1 MKPQYHVVS
10 SALIAGVLYL
20 FFKSWSMAL
29 SCFISGILIDIDHI
43 YDYLREY
50 GMPFMVKKFFTEVYS
65 DNIPRLTLIFHS
77 WELVLLIGIIAWVYN
92 GNPWFAGI
100 FVGLGQHIVLDKLNN
115 GERLRSYSFIWRWKK
130 QFEFEAVFSNLAK
143 KKLKD

>member
-1 MKPQYHVVS
+1 MKPQYHVAS

-77 WELVLLIGIIAWVYN
+77 WELVLLIGIIAWVYS
-92 GNPWFAGI
+92 GNPWFIGI

-130 QFEFEAVFSNLAK
+130 QFELEAVFSNVAK

>member
-1 MKPQYHVVS
+1 MKPQYHVAS

-43 YDYLREY
+43 YDYVREY
-50 GMPFMVKKFFTEVYS
+50 GMPFTVKKFFTAVYG

-77 WELVLLIGIIAWVYN
+77 WELVLLAGIIAWAYS
-92 GNPWFAGI
+92 GNPWLAGI
-100 FVGLGQHIVLDKLNN
+100 FAGLGQHIVLDKLNN

-130 QFEFEAVFSNLAK
+130 QFEFEAVFTNLSK
-143 KKLKD
+143 KKHKD